1 MSEAI
6 DSSRMSFFQGTDSD
20 NKMKQHKKTQAV
32 MTILFIT
39 CPYH

>member
-6 DSSRMSFFQGTDSD
+6 GSSRMSFFQGTDSD

-32 MTILFIT
+32 MTIFIT